1 MDALLP
7 ERRFAFRIGVHVGD
21 VMVSGDDLLGDAV
34 NIAARLQASP
44 SQEAS
49 AFQKRPSNMSA
60 RRSHSGWMTSGLN
73 PSRTLR
79 SVIRVFAVIDA
90 GVGSSLDGAAQDL
103 ALPDKPSIAVLPFT
117 NMSGDPEQDYFADG
131 IVEEIIA
138 ALSRFRSLFV
148 IARNSTFT
156 YKGKAV
162 DVRHVSRELGV
173 RYVLEGSVRKAGNRL
188 RIIAQL
194 IDATTG
200 SHIWSERYDGGVTDI
215 FDLQDR
221 VTEAIVGAI
230 EPTITLSEIER
241 AKRKRPDSLDAYD
254 CVMRA
259 LPAVW
264 SHDTETIAEGLRL
277 AEQAMV
283 LDPTYALPKA
293 LGAWCYA
300 QRVTYMR
307 TSDPA
312 ADRAKALQLA
322 REAASLDS
330 NDPLV
335 LTVLSAAYVL
345 GGKFD
350 LGLATIEKALALDPN
365 SAWAWL
371 RSGWANFY
379 ASNPDRA
386 IEHFHRS
393 MRLSPLDPMH
403 FNALVG
409 IGAAHFGKGQY
420 DEAARWIEQAL
431 REKPSATWV
440 YRLLTTTYANAGR
453 LEEAK
458 QAAAKLLE
466 AFPGLTVSKA
476 MDAAPGQPDTIVRY
490 AQGLR
495 EAGLPEE

>member
-1 MDALLP
+1 MP
-7 ERRFAFRIGVHVGD
+7 
-21 VMVSGDDLLGDAV
+21 
-34 NIAARLQASP
+34 P
-44 SQEAS
+44 
-49 AFQKRPSNMSA
+49 
-60 RRSHSGWMTSGLN
+60 T
-73 PSRTLR
+73 
-79 SVIRVFAVIDA
+79 
-90 GVGSSLDGAAQDL
+90 
-103 ALPDKPSIAVLPFT
+103 
-117 NMSGDPEQDYFADG
+117 
-131 IVEEIIA
+131 
-138 ALSRFRSLFV
+138 
-148 IARNSTFT
+148 
-156 YKGKAV
+156 
-162 DVRHVSRELGV
+162 
-173 RYVLEGSVRKAGNRL
+173 GN
-188 RIIAQL
+188 
-194 IDATTG
+194 
-200 SHIWSERYDGGVTDI
+200 HIWSERYDGDLTDI

-264 SHDTETIAEGLRL
+264 SHDTETTAEGLRL
-277 AEQAMV
+277 AEQAIA
-283 LDPTYALPKA
+283 LDPDLCPAESTRAH
-293 LGAWCYA
+293 GAMPSVSPTCGPP
-300 QRVTYMR
+300 
-307 TSDPA
+307 DPA
-312 ADRAKALQLA
+312 EDRAKAIKLA
-322 REAASLDS
+322 QEAASLDS

-335 LTVLSAAYVL
+335 LTVLSACVCPRREVRPRARYHREGARL
-345 GGKFD
+345 GPE
-350 LGLATIEKALALDPN
+350 LGLGVASQRLGELL
-365 SAWAWL
+365 
-371 RSGWANFY
+371 Y
-379 ASNPDRA
+379 ASNPDKA

-466 AFPGLTVSKA
+466 AFPDLTVSKA
-476 MDAAPGQPDTIVRY
+476 IDAAPGQPDTIVRY

-495 EAGLPEE
+495 EAGLPEQ